1 MMDMTVSET
10 LTVLFDKFVNNLIE
24 GLAAYGRG
32 QIGEAYPF
40 IEHEDNNNEI
50 K

>member
-10 LTVLFDKFVNNLIE
+10 LTALFDKFVNNLIE
-24 GLAAYGRG
+24 GLAAYGCG
-32 QIGEAYPF
+32 QLGVAYPF
-40 IEHEDNNNEI
+40 IENEDNNDDT